1 MFDLRQLLPRV
12 GRFGEKAWRPTR
24 TKDKAVEGQMIAT
37 FQRAA
42 SATAANRAHKIG
54 IKILATR
61 LGEGFDTAF
70 AVCVLLGA
78 LWLLVSGYA

>member
-1 MFDLRQLLPRV
+1 MF
-12 GRFGEKAWRPTR
+12 
-24 TKDKAVEGQMIAT
+24 AT
-37 FQRAA
+37 LQRAV